1 MHNLAAER
9 ACGKIDY
16 RIKRTHSLPPVNRQ
30 MILRRY
36 FHKSLR
42 HRVIIFTEKLRNGT
56 TPSFRGY
63 KEAADKKRELE
74 LFWTRSMKERM
85 RNGSDE
91 KREEALVQERKRIVS
106 LQKLKEQGG
115 PFTSAEEVDAYLSDL
130 DENNKKEKQKRMK
143 LEISYA
149 RDTSTLLPKVDPLFK
164 IRKVDL
170 KGKQASGIASQKW
183 WRRTVFHDIDMA
195 NIC

>member
-1 MHNLAAER
+1 MQGAQKWDNA
-9 ACGKIDY
+9 
-16 RIKRTHSLPPVNRQ
+16 
-30 MILRRY
+30 
-36 FHKSLR
+36 
-42 HRVIIFTEKLRNGT
+42 KLW
-56 TPSFRGY
+56 GY

-74 LFWTRSMKERM
+74 LFWKRSMKERM

-183 WRRTVFHDIDMA
+183 WCRRVFHDIDMT